1 MYKWLWLI
9 ACTLPSAVW
18 ACPVCGTAPQRSQ
31 DAYVAMTV
39 VLSLLPLGFIGAL
52 VYLAFRRIQRA
63 EAQRSAELLAPPPAH
78 ADAPRT

>member
-9 ACTLPSAVW
+9 VCTLPSAVW
-18 ACPVCGTAPQRSQ
+18 SCPVCGTGPQRSQ

-63 EAQRSAELLAPPPAH
+63 EAQRSAELLAAAPAH
-78 ADAPRT
+78 ANAPRS